1 MSRHIEHTLANGLK
15 LLVEPM
21 DGVRSVAFTF
31 LVPAGVVH
39 ESPDQSGV
47 ANLLTAMMTRGAG
60 PFDSRELTR
69 RQDELGLQ
77 RSENAEISHT
87 SFTVATVADH
97 LEPALELTHEILRR
111 PHIPE
116 LELDLCKAG
125 ILQEIQAIEDDPA
138 QKLFVIM
145 RSRILPNPLGR
156 PILGTSA
163 SVEEMP
169 IEALREFHHRHF
181 NPAEAILG
189 VAGAVDFPR
198 VRAIVERLFGDWV
211 PSSSRGRFPLTPPT
225 LPVRTHVPS
234 EKVQTHVGLAF
245 ESVPFADEDYFNA
258 HGAVSILCGGMSA
271 RLWTEVREKRGLC
284 YGVGASYVPLK
295 EVGVVLAHTAT
306 TSGER
311 AAEALDVMLKVIAQL
326 RDGIGYD
333 EVARVKAGLK
343 SALVM
348 QQESTSARASS
359 LARGWYYLGRV
370 RTVEEI
376 GREIDRLCPD
386 SILGYLERHPLREI
400 GILTLGPQSVEV
412 PREV

>member
-1 MSRHIEHTLANGLK
+1 MRHFEYTLPNGLK

-39 ESPDQSGV
+39 ESAEQSGV
-47 ANLLTAMMTRGAG
+47 ANLLTSMMTRGAG
-60 PFDSRELTR
+60 PYDSHELTR

-87 SFTVATVADH
+87 SFTAATVADR
-97 LEPALELTHEILRR
+97 LEPALELTQEILRR
-111 PHIPE
+111 PHIPAD
-116 LELDLCKAG
+116 ELDLCKAG

-145 RSRILPNPLGR
+145 RSRILPTPLGR
-156 PILGTSA
+156 PILGTPS
-163 SVEEMP
+163 SVERLTV
-169 IEALREFHHRHF
+169 EALRDFHRLHF
-181 NPAEAILG
+181 NPGQAILG

-198 VRAIVERLFGDWV
+198 VRRIVERLFCDWEPACGDE
-211 PSSSRGRFPLTPPT
+211 RIPLTPAT

-245 ESVPFADEDYFNA
+245 ESVPFADEDFFNA
-258 HGAVSILCGGMSA
+258 HGAVSVLSGGMSA

-295 EVGVVLAHTAT
+295 ELGVVMAHTAT

-311 AAEALDVMLKVIAQL
+311 ATEALDVMLKVIAQL
-326 RDGIGYD
+326 RHGIGED

-376 GREIDRLCPD
+376 GRHIDRLSPE
-386 SILGYLERHPLREI
+386 SIQSYLERHPMREI

-412 PREV
+412 PLEV